1 MLIFAK
7 NPVKKSRHAQRL
19 EYNFLLKRKLAIGV
33 FIKVVGQVLSFQ
45 MSGQRTLNSIP
56 TRNYEL
62 NKKND
67 GFGNRGSV
75 IRIFD

>member
-7 NPVKKSRHAQRL
+7 NPVEKSRQL
-19 EYNFLLKRKLAIGV
+19 
-33 FIKVVGQVLSFQ
+33 FIEAKACYRYLYKVVAQITSFHV
-45 MSGQRTLNSIP
+45 SGQRTLNSIP
-56 TRNYEL
+56 TRNHEP